1 MDEGIR
7 EADRAG
13 AGDRGESVMAAQRS
27 TEERMRIAREC
38 LKIER
43 KGGDVLAYLLTEN
56 YYTPRATWINLQRE
70 FLRRKPHE
78 CKDGKPRKEE
88 KRGMTSMALTN
99 EQRLKAAQIAIDGG
113 DPRPYLEECGLIAP
127 EKTWWTVKEW
137 LKKNHPEMADK
148 LPGKLMP
155 ADEYRKVKPDKGMP
169 KETPEKIMGKDKA
182 EFEKMPTVKV
192 DGGLKI
198 ETPEANKVTVVEVPE
213 KQPKITKPLM
223 HYGKKVI
230 GLQGDF
236 GTYFFKEKFG
246 IIDFDGNDS
255 EEISYTIDEWRS
267 WMNEVRDV
275 FQLLGVEL

>member
-1 MDEGIR
+1 
-7 EADRAG
+7 
-13 AGDRGESVMAAQRS
+13 MAAQRS

-43 KGGDVLAYLLTEN
+43 AGGDVLAYLLTEN
-56 YYTPRATWINLQRE
+56 YYTPRATWYNLQRE

-78 CKDGKPRKEE
+78 YTEGKPKKGER
-88 KRGMTSMALTN
+88 MNNMALTN
-99 EQRLKAAQIAIDGG
+99 EQRLKAGQIAIDGG
-113 DPRPYLEECGLIAP
+113 DPRPYLEECGILNTTA
-127 EKTWWTVKEW
+127 TWYTVKEW

-148 LPGKLMP
+148 VPDKLKP
-155 ADEYRKVKPDKGMP
+155 ADEYMKVKPDKGMP

-198 ETPEANKVTVVEVPE
+198 ETPEANKVEIVEVPE
-213 KQPKITKPLM
+213 KPKITKPLM
-223 HYGKKVI
+223 HSGKKVI

-255 EEISYTIDEWRS
+255 EEVSYTIDEWRN
-267 WMNEVRDV
+267 WMKEIRVV
-275 FQLLGVEL
+275 FQLMGVEL